1 MANWRLS
8 ELAGVLD
15 GALHGADAA
24 FDSVSIDTRSLCAG
38 QLFVAL
44 RGPHFDGHDW
54 LAAAKEKGAAAAL
67 VEREDSAVA
76 LPQLQVADTRAAL
89 SQFAAWHRARWSGQ
103 LAALTGS
110 SGKTTVKELLAAI
123 LKARFN
129 GAVCATQGNFNN
141 DLGVPL
147 TLLQL
152 SGEHQAAVIELGA
165 NHVGEIAESA
175 ALARAQVALITN
187 AGSAHLGEFGSL
199 QKIVDSKG
207 EILDALPANGV
218 AVLNLDDG
226 AFSTWHARA
235 SGRRVLSFSLTDCSA
250 DCYAEDIQLDN
261 NGLPRFTLCCDAG
274 QISVQLGLHG
284 LHQVANALAAAT
296 AALALNVPLAVIQEG
311 LQSCKA
317 MRGRGQLRHTVSG
330 QRLIDDSYNAN
341 PAAMHAA
348 IDLLA
353 GFSGQRVL
361 VLGDMGELGEMA
373 EASHREIGCYAS
385 GKVDA
390 LYAVGSMMAHAVR
403 AFIGH
408 SQHFADFSSLL
419 EVLRQQAQDTVF
431 LVKGSRS
438 AQMDKV
444 VCALC
449 GDTGGDNGGTH

>member
-1 MANWRLS
+1 MPDRFSLS
-8 ELAGVLD
+8 ELAAVL
-15 GALHGADAA
+15 GGRLQGADAT
-24 FDSVSIDTRSLCAG
+24 FSEVSIDTRSLKVG

-54 LAAAKEKGAAAAL
+54 LAAAQDKGAACAL
-67 VEREDSAVA
+67 VERENDAVD
-76 LPQLQVADTRAAL
+76 LPQLCVKNCRAAL
-89 SQFAAWHRARWSGQ
+89 AQLAAWHRSNWQGR
-103 LAALTGS
+103 LVALTGS

-123 LKARFN
+123 LNVQFADR
-129 GAVCATQGNFNN
+129 VCATQGNLNN

-152 SGEHQAAVIELGA
+152 LPEHQAAVIELGA

-175 ALARAQVALITN
+175 ALAKPMVALITN

-207 EILDALPANGV
+207 EILDALSDGGT
-218 AVLNLDDG
+218 AVLNLDDD
-226 AFSTWHARA
+226 AFST
-235 SGRRVLSFSLTDCSA
+235 C
-250 DCYAEDIQLDN
+250 N
-261 NGLPRFTLCCDAG
+261 NGCAAFTLHNPSG
-274 QISVQLGLHG
+274 QIAVKLSLLG

-296 AALALNVPLAVIQEG
+296 VAYALNVPLGVIAEG
-311 LQSCKA
+311 LQSIKPMA
-317 MRGRGQLRHTVSG
+317 GRGKLRHTLKG

-353 GFSGQRVL
+353 GFNGRRVL
-361 VLGDMGELGEMA
+361 VLGDMGELGAMS

-390 LYAVGSMMAHAVR
+390 LFAIGSMMTHAVR
-403 AFIGH
+403 AFIGE
-408 SQHFADFSSLL
+408 SQHFADFASLIARL
-419 EVLRQQAQDTVF
+419 NQQPADSVL

-444 VCALC
+444 VYSLC
-449 GDTGGDNGGTH
+449 GDKGEV